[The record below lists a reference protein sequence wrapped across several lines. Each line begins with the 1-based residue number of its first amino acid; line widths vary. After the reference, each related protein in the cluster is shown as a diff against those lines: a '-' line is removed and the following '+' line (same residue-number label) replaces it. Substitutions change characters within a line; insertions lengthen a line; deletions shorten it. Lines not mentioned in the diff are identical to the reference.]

1 MLWKQNSLGHGG
13 QEVPGGGGL
22 LGALLRGTHQEAH
35 VGTGVG
41 QGARPGAQNNQC
53 SQAEAYEVGGD
64 GMGPLCDFSAR
75 DIDEE

>member
-13 QEVPGGGGL
+13 HEVPGGGGL

-41 QGARPGAQNNQC
+41 QGARPGYGL
-53 SQAEAYEVGGD
+53 SSGHV
-64 GMGPLCDFSAR
+64 
-75 DIDEE
+75 